1 MTPLAWVGIGCGVA
15 AGVLVAAC
23 IFAAV
28 KKIAIGDALKV
39 YLFGLASAVLLTAAI
54 LAAIFIGRKKHDQ
67 DVSDIFPP
75 PDSGAAGIGATLDA
89 TRDRIHDRI
98 KAIILKGGGG

>member
-1 MTPLAWVGIGCGVA
+1 VTPLAWVGIGCGL
-15 AGVLVAAC
+15 AGAFLVAAC

-39 YLFGLASAVLLTAAI
+39 YFFGLASAILLTAGI
-54 LAAIFIGRKKHDQ
+54 LAAIFLGRKKHDQ
-67 DVSDIFPP
+67 DVTDIFPP
-75 PDSGAAGIGATLDA
+75 PDSGASGIGATLDA

-98 KAIILKGGGG
+98 KAIILSGGSD

>member
-1 MTPLAWVGIGCGVA
+1 VTPLEWVGIGCVVA
-15 AGVLVAAC
+15 GGVLIAAC

-39 YLFGLASAVLLTAAI
+39 YLFGLASALILVAAI
-54 LAAIFIGRKKHDQ
+54 LAAIFLGRKKHDQ
-67 DVSDIFPP
+67 DVTDIFPP
-75 PDSGAAGIGATLDA
+75 SDSGAAGISATLDA

-98 KAIILKGGGG
+98 RRIILKG

>member
-1 MTPLAWVGIGCGVA
+1 MTPLSWVGIGCGL
-15 AGVLVAAC
+15 AGAVLVTAC

-39 YLFGLASAVLLTAAI
+39 YLFGLASAVLLAAAI
-54 LAAIFIGRKKHDQ
+54 LAAIFLGRKKHDQ
-67 DVSDIFPP
+67 DVTDIFPP

-98 KAIILKGGGG
+98 RRIILSGGSH